1 MSDLPIGGSTASSTA
16 QAAGKAAALGDGQT
30 LKQADFLSLLIQQMR
45 NQDPTQP
52 MDSSQMVSQLAQISQ
67 VQATQNMQTSFD
79 ALSQSM
85 QGNQLLQASSMVG
98 RSVTV
103 PSTVGALQGGSMD
116 GAVNVSDG
124 GGQTLVQIT
133 DSAGNVVRT
142 LDLGNQVAGLANF
155 HWDGT
160 GDNGQPLPPGSYG
173 LQAQSGN
180 AAIATYITG
189 KVSGVGMTG
198 SDGAYLDVAG
208 LGGVLLSQV
217 AQIN

>member
-1 MSDLPIGGSTASSTA
+1 MSDISVGTGAASSA
-16 QAAGKAAALGDGQT
+16 GQAAGLGKEKT

-67 VQATQNMQTSFD
+67 VSATQSLQGSFD
-79 ALSQSM
+79 TLSQSL

-103 PSTVGALQGGSMD
+103 PSAVGALQGGSLD
-116 GAVNVSDG
+116 GAVNVPAT

-142 LDLGNQVAGLANF
+142 LDLGQQVAGLANF

-173 LQAQSGN
+173 LQAQAGN
-180 AAIATYITG
+180 TAIATYISG

-198 SDGAYLDVAG
+198 SDGTYLDVAG
-208 LGGVLLSQV
+208 FGGVLLSQV
-217 AQIN
+217 AQVN